1 MKADLPRPLRIPA
14 WVPKPVAQ
22 AARAEYAREVHQTY
36 ARAIKEFG
44 PPEDHADCDML
55 AELDEVRVNYAENVC
70 DDLAEIAKDYQ
81 VVVSNPRMRS
91 VWHELSR
98 RHNGGFLHPARAP
111 STQDAATVE
120 LFERAIAC
128 GLLHPARA
136 PSTQEAAL
144 IEVFEVALECRKWH
158 WTTTTRGEVER
169 RRRRFLAKAEELE
182 HDAIS
187 MMVHS
192 LPCRGMDFGDE
203 SFEQKLELRQKLMHA
218 ADACKEYARMLDAAK
233 PFTLKREHDSPARQL
248 ALTISDKFRELFGQ
262 PMYGLTATIT
272 SVVLGRPIN
281 SRQTEQWCAS
291 HPPIKAPKISS

>member
-1 MKADLPRPLRIPA
+1 MKAGLPRPLRIPA

-22 AARAEYAREVHQTY
+22 CARTGYAAEVRWKYAE
-36 ARAIKEFG
+36 AIKEFG
-44 PPEDHADCDML
+44 PPEDAADCDML
-55 AELDEVRVNYAENVC
+55 AELDEVRVYYVEHVRE
-70 DDLAEIAKDYQ
+70 DLAEIAKDYR
-81 VVVSNPRMRS
+81 VVVSNPQMRS

-98 RHNGGFLHPARAP
+98 RRNGGFLHPARTP
-111 STQDAATVE
+111 STQEVATDE
-120 LFERAIAC
+120 LFERALAC

-144 IEVFEVALECRKWH
+144 IEVFDLALKCRKWH
-158 WTTTTRGEVER
+158 WTTTTRGGVER

-187 MMVHS
+187 MMAHS

-203 SFEQKLELRQKLMHA
+203 LGQIELGQKLMHA

-272 SVVLGRPIN
+272 LVVLGRPIN

-291 HPPIKAPKISS
+291 HPPVKAPKISS